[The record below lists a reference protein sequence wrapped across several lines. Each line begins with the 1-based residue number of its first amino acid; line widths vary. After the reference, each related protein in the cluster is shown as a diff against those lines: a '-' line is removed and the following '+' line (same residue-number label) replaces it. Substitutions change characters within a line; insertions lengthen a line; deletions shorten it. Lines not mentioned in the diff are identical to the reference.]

1 LNAKF
6 QNFKAQIENG
16 RSQTKTMK
24 GKKGK
29 KGPNDAVSTCTVL
42 LLPLE
47 LKFRLQRRERREK

>member
-24 GKKGK
+24 GKR
-29 KGPNDAVSTCTVL
+29 GPNDAVSTCTVL

>member
-47 LKFRLQRRERREK
+47 LKFRLQRREK